1 MVFIIFVRL
10 NGVLTMNIQEL
21 RNMFPQETNTFSYL
35 LDDWDT
41 LYRQVDRIARRCQM
55 YQQQLQHQIQRH

>member
-1 MVFIIFVRL
+1 
-10 NGVLTMNIQEL
+10 
-21 RNMFPQETNTFSYL
+21 MFPQETNTFSYL

>member
-1 MVFIIFVRL
+1 
-10 NGVLTMNIQEL
+10 
-21 RNMFPQETNTFSYL
+21 MFPQETNTFSYL

-41 LYRQVDRIARRCQM
+41 LYRQVDRTARRCQM